1 MDLRVYLVNLGT
13 YVEGNPVGAWFELPI
28 GSEEEVAEKLKLDRW
43 HEEFAIHGH
52 EGFPRHMKMP
62 GCCTVSGLNN
72 MYEELSELEDRFSG
86 MLDDIFEIHPDLDE
100 AYERRYDYEAYP
112 GMTLEDVA
120 HALVEAC
127 IAREDFPYWATKYFD
142 YEAYA
147 RDLSFDNYME
157 TEHGVLSY

>member
-1 MDLRVYLVNLGT
+1 
-13 YVEGNPVGAWFELPI
+13 
-28 GSEEEVAEKLKLDRW
+28 
-43 HEEFAIHGH
+43 
-52 EGFPRHMKMP
+52 
-62 GCCTVSGLNN
+62 
-72 MYEELSELEDRFSG
+72 